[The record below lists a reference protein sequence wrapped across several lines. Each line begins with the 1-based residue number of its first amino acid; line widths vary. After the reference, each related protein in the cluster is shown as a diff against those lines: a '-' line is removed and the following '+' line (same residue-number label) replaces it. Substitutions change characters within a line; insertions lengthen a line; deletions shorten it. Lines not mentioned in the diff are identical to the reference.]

1 MIVPLKSRFIQ
12 MSEEEFFIFCQEM
25 EAFHVERDA
34 NGTILIMEPSGAE
47 SGNFDLEVGSE
58 VRDWS
63 KQNKRGKTF
72 GSSAGFTLP
81 NDAVRSP
88 DVAWIEM
95 NRWKALPK
103 AEREKFPHIAP
114 DFVVEIRSKTYSLSR
129 LKEKMIE
136 YRDNG
141 VRLGWL
147 IDPISEVVWI
157 YRSDETVDKVD
168 SFEHKL
174 LGEDVLQGFELRL
187 ADIWE
192 NED

>member
-114 DFVVEIRSKTYSLSR
+114 DFVVEIRSKTDSLSR